1 MIRRQPSTTL
11 FPFTTLFLLRPTLL
25 EKARRAPGYRSS
37 LDKLIG
43 SFGEVTSRITP
54 HSGEVKIDGQV
65 WQARSYD
72 DTVTIETGER
82 IEVYKLDGITLI
94 VYPIAH

>member
-1 MIRRQPSTTL
+1 VTTQ
-11 FPFTTLFLLRPTLL
+11 
-25 EKARRAPGYRSS
+25 
-37 LDKLIG
+37 
-43 SFGEVTSRITP
+43 ITAN
-54 HSGEVKIDGQV
+54 SGEVKVDGQI